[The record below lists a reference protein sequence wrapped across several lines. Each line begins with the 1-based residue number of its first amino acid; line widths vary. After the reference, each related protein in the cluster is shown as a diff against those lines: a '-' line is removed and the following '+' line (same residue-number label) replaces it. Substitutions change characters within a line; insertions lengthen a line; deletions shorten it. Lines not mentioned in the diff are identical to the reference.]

1 MSQLM
6 YNIGG
11 MGATY
16 TKQHKAR
23 AEADMTAHKGL
34 IDGVQT

>member
-6 YNIGG
+6 CNIGG
-11 MGATY
+11 MGARY